1 MLSSGVPGL
10 DQFLGEHLEMAVV
23 PSPDAGI
30 LISGTFRFRAHPPK
44 HPEIEDQFDLSIR
57 VPEGFPGAV
66 PLVSEEG
73 KRLFPYE
80 AFHVNPNGTFCLGSP
95 LRMLIMLQQEPT
107 FTGFIATIL
116 VPYLYAMS
124 HKLRYGGEF
133 VFKDLDHGSPGLLAD
148 YREILQI
155 DSVNQVL
162 PTLKALGLRKRLA
175 NKQPCPCGCGK
186 RLGVC
191 RFNDKVRRLRAV
203 GISRQEYRREFAG
216 ISGSVSSHLLHPE
229 DRQVNL
235 HIARS
240 PH

>member
-1 MLSSGVPGL
+1 M
-10 DQFLGEHLEMAVV
+10 
-23 PSPDAGI
+23 
-30 LISGTFRFRAHPPK
+30 
-44 HPEIEDQFDLSIR
+44 
-57 VPEGFPGAV
+57 
-66 PLVSEEG
+66 
-73 KRLFPYE
+73 
-80 AFHVNPNGTFCLGSP
+80 NPNGTFCLGSP
-95 LRMLIMLQQEPT
+95 LRLLIKLRQEPT

-124 HKLRYGGEF
+124 HKIRYLGGF

-162 PTLKALGLRKRLA
+162 PTLKALSLRKRLA

-191 RFNDKVRRLRAV
+191 RFNDKVRRLRAA
-203 GISRQEYRREFAG
+203 GISRQEFRKEFTG
-216 ISGSVSSHLLHPE
+216 ISGSVSSTLRHFE

-235 HIARS
+235 HKARGT
-240 PH
+240 H